1 MIQLSLEAVPIK
13 KKEKRTLIMFFLKEK
28 SHPIQNLPSRADQ
41 KFQVLKV
48 PRSCS
53 YKKRKRK
60 RTLVTFFLNEEP
72 HRLKLT
78 KRYISNPR
86 GHFYKKKKEEEIE
99 ESKRKRE
106 KEGREKEKKKKKRK
120 KKKKKKEKKI
130 KKKKNK

>member
-1 MIQLSLEAVPIK
+1 MIQLSLEAILIK
-13 KKEKRTLIMFFLKEK
+13 KKEKRTLITFFSKKNLTSFKTYLQEL
-28 SHPIQNLPSRADQ
+28 IQK

-72 HRLKLT
+72 YRLKLT

-86 GHFYKKKKEEEIE
+86 DRFYKKKKEGEMEENE
-99 ESKRKRE
+99 RERGKRE
-106 KEGREKEKKKKKRK
+106 GKERKERGKGKRE
-120 KKKKKKEKKI
+120 
-130 KKKKNK
+130 

>member
-1 MIQLSLEAVPIK
+1 MIQRFLEVVPTK
-13 KKEKRTLIMFFLKEK
+13 KKEKRTLITFFLKEK
-28 SHPIQNLPSRADQ
+28 PHPIQNLSSRTDQ

-60 RTLVTFFLNEEP
+60 RTLVMFFLNKEP

-86 GHFYKKKKEEEIE
+86 GHFYKKKKEGEIE
-99 ESKRKRE
+99 ESERE
-106 KEGREKEKKKKKRK
+106 REKEKKEREKGKRKRKEGKKR
-120 KKKKKKEKKI
+120 
-130 KKKKNK
+130 

>member
-1 MIQLSLEAVPIK
+1 MIQLSLEAIPIK
-13 KKEKRTLIMFFLKEK
+13 KKEKRTLITFFLKEK
-28 SHPIQNLPSRADQ
+28 PHPIQNLSSRTDQ

-60 RTLVTFFLNEEP
+60 RTLITFFLNEEP

-86 GHFYKKKKEEEIE
+86 GCFYKKKKEGEME
-99 ESKRKRE
+99 ESERE
-106 KEGREKEKKKKKRK
+106 RGKEERKEGKEKG
-120 KKKKKKEKKI
+120 KEKRRERV
-130 KKKKNK
+130 

>member
-13 KKEKRTLIMFFLKEK
+13 KKEKRTLITFCLKEK
-28 SHPIQNLPSRADQ
+28 PHPIQNLPSRADQ

-60 RTLVTFFLNEEP
+60 RTLVTFFLNEES
-72 HRLKLT
+72 HCLKLT

-86 GHFYKKKKEEEIE
+86 GHFYKKKKEGEMK
-99 ESKRKRE
+99 ESERE
-106 KEGREKEKKKKKRK
+106 RGKEGREREKGKRERKEGERV
-120 KKKKKKEKKI
+120 
-130 KKKKNK
+130 